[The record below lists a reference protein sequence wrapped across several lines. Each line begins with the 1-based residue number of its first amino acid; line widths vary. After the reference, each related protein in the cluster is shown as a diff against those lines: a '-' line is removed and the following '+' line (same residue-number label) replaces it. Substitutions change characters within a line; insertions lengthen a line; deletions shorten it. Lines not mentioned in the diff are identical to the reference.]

1 MTMST
6 PCDDPAALS
15 REQQSGPS
23 SVDIAWHDSHWTLSG
38 ELDAYSAPALVA
50 GFTRHLSRC
59 ENPDVRVDCDSLV
72 FVDAGGL
79 SALILVARHVRAAGR
94 RFQIAPMG
102 SSLARLL
109 RLCAIAD
116 I

>member
-6 PCDDPAALS
+6 PCDDPAVPA
-15 REQQSGPS
+15 REEQGGPS
-23 SVDIAWHDSHWTLSG
+23 SVDIAWRDSHCMLSG

-50 GFTRHLSRC
+50 GFTRGLSEC

-94 RFQIAPMG
+94 RFQIAPVG
-102 SSLARLL
+102 SSLDRLL